1 VDYVI
6 FGKRKKANRRLCMI
20 RLNSKDQ
27 ETYDKYREM
36 ILSGDREGSDI
47 DANIVDDI
55 MQDLIEIGYQIGSRN

>member
-1 VDYVI
+1 
-6 FGKRKKANRRLCMI
+6 MI
-20 RLNSKDQ
+20 KLNSKDQ

-55 MQDLIEIGYQIGSRN
+55 MQDLIEIGYQIGSGN